1 MFVCFYIFSYE
12 TNGNLLSEL
21 IVLLCESL
29 SGEPLCMGAYKAR
42 GEKGK
47 WLPFLIRAFR
57 KSLIT
62 ESSRVVQRHLFDGT
76 SDK

>member
-1 MFVCFYIFSYE
+1 
-12 TNGNLLSEL
+12 
-21 IVLLCESL
+21 
-29 SGEPLCMGAYKAR
+29 MGDYKAC
-42 GEKGK
+42 GEEGK

-62 ESSRVVQRHLFDGT
+62 ESSRVVQRHLFDST

>member
-1 MFVCFYIFSYE
+1 
-12 TNGNLLSEL
+12 
-21 IVLLCESL
+21 
-29 SGEPLCMGAYKAR
+29 MGAYKAC

-57 KSLIT
+57 KSLIRDA
-62 ESSRVVQRHLFDGT
+62 SRVVQRHLFDST